1 MNLVNA
7 HLDYETFSELDL
19 KLVGA
24 YRYASHPSTEILC
37 ASVSTDDE
45 GPYLW
50 INPKY
55 GASDPRAVR
64 LMERLAN
71 GDYLI
76 WAHNSMFEWA
86 ITRYRWKK
94 DIGLPKPKLEQFRC
108 TQTLSRCAGLPGR
121 LEELAEKL
129 GGPKKDPAGT
139 KLINVLC
146 KLQKN
151 GRRFL
156 PTDVP
161 DRFKALGVYCLQDN
175 RVERY
180 THKRLASFELRGAAL
195 ALWHFDQRMN
205 DRGVPVNVE
214 ALKTS
219 LKIVTEA
226 SADLGGEFHK
236 VTGLNPTQRAKVQ
249 VWFAEHGLEL
259 EDMKAPTLEDAAE
272 QDGLEPA
279 VQKALMLYSQVRFAA
294 VKKIKT
300 MLDCVCDDGWVRG
313 TLVAFDAGTGR
324 WTARLIQTQ
333 NMKKP
338 TISQTELAYEMI
350 CRGCSRKALDMVFGN
365 ALEVIASCIRHF
377 IQWQD
382 GPLLDADYNAIE
394 ARIVN
399 WLAGQ
404 EDILE
409 AYRKG
414 IDQYKLM
421 ANRIYNRPVEQITK
435 DQREVGKRAVLGCGF
450 SMAWEKFQ
458 SSCWI
463 QYRLKVSDEIAQKAV
478 KAYRARHSKVQKFW
492 YDVDRAARAAIARPG
507 AVFKVGEFVRLWVAT
522 TGDIPFL
529 FVRLP
534 SGRCIAYPEPK
545 IEGSERGD
553 ITFYGRLPNKTFGR
567 VKTYGG
573 KIVENIT
580 QATAFDYMAHG
591 GVNAESK
598 GFKII
603 TVIHDQAPALQLDGQ
618 TVEAYC
624 AALTKMP
631 VWAIGLPIKAEGRI
645 IPFYKK

>member
-1 MNLVNA
+1 MTNV
-7 HLDYETFSELDL
+7 HLDWETFSELDI
-19 KLVGA
+19 KAVGA
-24 YRYASHPSTEILC
+24 YKYASHSSTEILC
-37 ASVSTDDE
+37 ASVSTDNE

-50 INPKY
+50 VNPKY
-55 GASDPRAVR
+55 GRSDPRATV
-64 LMERLAN
+64 LMGKLAN
-71 GDYLI
+71 GDYLV

-86 ITRYRWKK
+86 ITRYRWKL
-94 DIGLPKPKLEQFRC
+94 DVRLPRPKLEQFRC
-108 TQTLSRCAGLPGR
+108 TQTLSRCAGLPGS
-121 LEELAEKL
+121 LDALAEKL
-129 GGPKKDPAGT
+129 GGPKKDPAGRR
-139 KLINVLC
+139 LISLLC
-146 KLQKN
+146 GPQKD

-156 PTDVP
+156 PTDLP
-161 DRFKALGVYCLQDN
+161 DKFAALGRYCLQDN
-175 RVERY
+175 RAERY
-180 THKRLASFELRGAAL
+180 VHKRLASFELKGAAL

-205 DRGVPVNVE
+205 DRGVPVNVA
-214 ALKTS
+214 ALRTS
-219 LKIVTEA
+219 LGIVTEA
-226 SADLGGEFHK
+226 AADLGGAFRK
-236 VTGLNPTQRAKVQ
+236 ITGLNPTQRDKVKG
-249 VWFAEHGLEL
+249 WLAERGLEL
-259 EDMKAPTLEDAAE
+259 DDMTAATLEDAADLPDLTPE
-272 QDGLEPA
+272 
-279 VQKALMLYSQVRFAA
+279 VSKAMMIYAQVRFAA

-338 TISQTELAYEMI
+338 TIKQTELAYEMI
-350 CRGCSRKALDMVFGN
+350 CAGCSRAALDMVFGN

-377 IQWQD
+377 IQWP
-382 GPLLDADYNAIE
+382 GGLMLDADYNAIE

-404 EDILE
+404 EDILQ
-409 AYRKG
+409 AYRDG

-421 ANRIYNRPVEQITK
+421 GARIYGTTAEKITK

-450 SMAWEKFQ
+450 SMAWEKFRD
-458 SSCWI
+458 SCWI

-478 KAYRARHSKVQKFW
+478 KAYRTRHKRVQEFW
-492 YDVDRAARAAIARPG
+492 YAVDRAARSAIAYPG
-507 AVFKVGEFVRLWVAT
+507 KVFKVGDHVRLWVAT
-522 TGDIPFL
+522 TGELPFL

-545 IEGSERGD
+545 IEGGD
-553 ITFYGRLPNKTFGR
+553 RPQITFYGRLPNKTFGR

-591 GVNAESK
+591 GVNAERL

-624 AALTKMP
+624 AALTEQP
-631 VWAIGLPIKAEGRI
+631 TWATGLPIKTEGRI